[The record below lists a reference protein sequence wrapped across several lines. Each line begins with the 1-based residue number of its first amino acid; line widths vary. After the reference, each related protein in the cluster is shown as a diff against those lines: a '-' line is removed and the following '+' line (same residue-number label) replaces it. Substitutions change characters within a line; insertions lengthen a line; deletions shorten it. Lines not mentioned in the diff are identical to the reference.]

1 MTRRVA
7 VIHAVPPLV
16 SMFHELTLELMPDVD
31 VLHLADGGLLRELR
45 ASGSLTPQ
53 LGDRLASLARH
64 AEAYGAEV
72 IMFNCSSLSP
82 LVEGVKAS
90 VKVPVFPVDEAMAD
104 LAVEMGQRIGVLA
117 TLSNT
122 LGPTSDLVRR
132 RAALSGREVEVEA
145 IVCEGAFDALGRG
158 DAEAHDRIVLDGLRR
173 LMERVDVVVLAQAS
187 MARVVGRLPKAEL
200 RVPVLT
206 SPRPGVERLRDVLKG
221 LHPKA

>member
-1 MTRRVA
+1 
-7 VIHAVPPLV
+7 VPPLV
-16 SMFHELTLELMPDVD
+16 SMFHDLTSEVMPGVD

-45 ASGSLTPQ
+45 VSRRLTPQ
-53 LGDRLASLARH
+53 MGERLVALARH

-82 LVEGVKAS
+82 LVEDVKAK

-104 LAVEMGQRIGVLA
+104 RAVEVGRRIGVLA

-122 LGPTSDLVRR
+122 LGPTSELVRK
-132 RAALSGREVEVEA
+132 RAALKGREVEVEA

-173 LMERVDVVVLAQAS
+173 LMKRADVVVLAQAS
-187 MARVVGRLPKAEL
+187 MARVASRLPEAERL
-200 RVPVLT
+200 VPVLT
-206 SPRPGVERLRDVLKG
+206 SPRLGVERLKDILEG
-221 LHPKA
+221 LSSKT